1 MIYTFECESC
11 GDRFEA
17 NLPMSENKRPLVEPC
32 PLCSTQ
38 DTVFRVFD
46 SIGHQYDM
54 QTTRLKRAGDGF
66 NDVLKAIHK
75 ASGKDSVCHNAMKN

>member
-32 PLCSTQ
+32 PLCSAQ

-46 SIGHQYDM
+46 STGFIY
-54 QTTRLKRAGDGF
+54 TREGATQKAAGSGW
-66 NDVLKAIHK
+66 NDVLKSIDK
-75 ASGKDSVCHNAMKN
+75 ASGSGSTINA

>member
-32 PLCSTQ
+32 PLCSAQ

-46 SIGHQYDM
+46 SIGHQHDM
-54 QTTRLKRAGDGF
+54 VNTVQKRAGSGW
-66 NDVLKAIHK
+66 NDVLKSIDK
-75 ASGKDSVCHNAMKN
+75 ASGSGSTINA